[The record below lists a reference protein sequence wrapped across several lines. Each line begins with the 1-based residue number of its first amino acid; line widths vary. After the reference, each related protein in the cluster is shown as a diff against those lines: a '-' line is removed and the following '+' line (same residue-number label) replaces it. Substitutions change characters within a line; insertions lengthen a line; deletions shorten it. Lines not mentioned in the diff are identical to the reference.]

1 MRKNRT
7 MAFGLA
13 LSVILGLANWAV
25 PARAESM
32 APQVNSIPMQ
42 QNAPEARGLE
52 SAVEPTSAVQPTS
65 RSKRNAVSPQPR
77 ASTHPYYVE
86 FRSRQALSYGH
97 TFMAYGRLSADGRIA
112 SQTIIGL
119 HPAGDDATWWTIGHL
134 VWVPSEIGP
143 SDGDLEEEYISARYR
158 IDLTPEQYNRVV
170 AYAKK
175 LGRESPMWH
184 AVLYNCNAFVGRIA
198 NFMGLKAP
206 ASLEYPA
213 DFVNG
218 MRTMNGGVRTIG
230 ELKEPEVAQH
240 MTR

>member
-1 MRKNRT
+1 MFRIY
-7 MAFGLA
+7 AFILA
-13 LSVILGLANWAV
+13 LFLGSLAFQP
-25 PARAESM
+25 PALAESM
-32 APQVNSIPMQ
+32 IPHASSIPLQPETQGLSANIDEPQAMP
-42 QNAPEARGLE
+42 APARG
-52 SAVEPTSAVQPTS
+52 
-65 RSKRNAVSPQPR
+65 RNKAAAPPR
-77 ASTHPYYVE
+77 ASSHPYYVE

-97 TFMAYGRLSADGRIA
+97 TFMAYGRLTPDGKIA

-158 IDLTPEQYNRVV
+158 IDLTPAQYQRVV

-198 NFMGLKAP
+198 GFMGLKSP
-206 ASLEYPA
+206 AALEYPA

-218 MRTMNGGVRTIG
+218 MRTMNGGVRTVG
-230 ELKEPEVAQH
+230 ELKEPDVAHQS
-240 MTR
+240 MQ

>member
-1 MRKNRT
+1 MAKNV
-7 MAFGLA
+7 AKGFGFALA
-13 LSVILGLANWAV
+13 LWAGILGGQTAAH
-25 PARAESM
+25 AESM
-32 APQVNSIPMQ
+32 IPYSGSIPLQ
-42 QNAPEARGLE
+42 QREVPAARADE
-52 SAVEPTSAVQPTS
+52 SAADVPVTASTPRGRKQSAQPART
-65 RSKRNAVSPQPR
+65 
-77 ASTHPYYVE
+77 STHPFYVE

-97 TFMAYGRLSADGRIA
+97 TFMAYGRLGPDGKIA
-112 SQTIIGL
+112 TQTIIGL
-119 HPAGDDATWWTIGHL
+119 HPAGDDATWWTVGHL

-158 IDLTPEQYNRVV
+158 INLTPDQYQRVV

-198 NFMGLKAP
+198 GYMGLKSP

-218 MRTMNGGVRTIG
+218 IRTMNGAVNTIG
-230 ELKEPEVAQH
+230 ELKEPEYAQQQP
-240 MTR
+240 MR